1 MLSIYLFH
9 NKWLREFTCLSHGI
23 NWCVLCRCGLCG
35 EYLLDGCF
43 TYTKHSDPSIGAS
56 IYVYVAGAWL
66 NDIYL
71 NYPTALTLRFWRK
84 GLHGLHSKWSAHCR
98 IAAAHW
104 FGFCVCVCLE
114 KSDRDASEFISHVHC
129 LLAIQSR
136 IQSGLYFLRIQ
147 TSRVCFGFIN
157 SRRKS
162 KTEECPNFRY
172 RLQRECVRICNIGR
186 RSCAQHSQGMQSR
199 PFDVVRM
206 LSIYQSKKSDKNI
219 AQP

>member
-1 MLSIYLFH
+1 MSMRFVRWVSTRRMLYVHKTQWFEHRRINLCICGWSVAEWHLFKLSNSIDFAILTQ
-9 NKWLREFTCLSHGI
+9 RFTWIAFKMVRTLSHS
-23 NWCVLCRCGLCG
+23 CC
-35 EYLLDGCF
+35 
-43 TYTKHSDPSIGAS
+43 
-56 IYVYVAGAWL
+56 
-66 NDIYL
+66 
-71 NYPTALTLRFWRK
+71 ALVWIL
-84 GLHGLHSKWSAHCR
+84 
-98 IAAAHW
+98 
-104 FGFCVCVCLE
+104 CVCLE

-162 KTEECPNFRY
+162 KNEECPNFRY